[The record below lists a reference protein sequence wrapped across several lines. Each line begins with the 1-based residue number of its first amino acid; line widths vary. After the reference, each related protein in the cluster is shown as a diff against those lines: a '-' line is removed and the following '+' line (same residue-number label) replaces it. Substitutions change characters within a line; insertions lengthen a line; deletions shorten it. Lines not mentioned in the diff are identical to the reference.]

1 MNRTIVSSL
10 LAVIV
15 IVRSNDKPFGRIQT
29 IFKQMKFP
37 SLPLGAMLF
46 LSVLAGSL
54 PSIGSAAQVM
64 PTPGFN
70 LGNTLESTWGYA
82 PPTQA
87 LINSIADAGFKTLRV
102 PCAWDFNSTN
112 GTINAAYMTQ
122 VANVVDWALARG
134 MYVIINCHWDG
145 GWFEREPGGF
155 NTYDSNLNSKLISI
169 WTQIAN
175 RFKDYDSD
183 RLSFAC
189 ANEPDPA
196 TQMQVNVLYQYY
208 QNWINAMRANGGG
221 NAVRWLVIQAPSP
234 WNWDILLNYGLNMPA
249 DPANKLMIEE
259 HTYDPGEF
267 SVQGS
272 DEDWRSMKYFWGSG
286 YHVTGNLATRNCTSQ
301 EESYLRA
308 QFTRLKTN
316 FVDQGY
322 PVLIGEWAGQP
333 KPTLPDLTGVYK
345 DQNFRSVTYYNK
357 YMENLI
363 SSFGFSGTYFAGQGD
378 TFHPTTGAVLNQDK
392 LNSILGISALPP
404 IPGLADGIGALQTLL
419 LFNEASGTTA
429 ADSTVNGRHGT
440 LVGGPTRVT
449 GQGGKAVDLDGTD
462 DHVSLPTGVVSSL
475 GDFTISTWVNLDAAS
490 PGSRIFDFGS
500 GTTNYMFLTPANG
513 TTGTVR
519 FAITTSGA
527 GGEQTISGTS
537 ALPTGAWTHVAV
549 TRSGNLGILYV
560 NGVEV
565 GRNAAL
571 TLFPMA
577 LGVTTQNWIGRSQY
591 SDPYLN
597 GRVDDF
603 RIYINALAASDVLA
617 LFNGTAG
624 ALAGPWAS
632 QDIGSVGL
640 PGSSG
645 SPGDDIYVTASGG
658 DIWGGAD
665 ACHYVSRTW
674 TGDGTLI
681 ARVNGVAV
689 TDTWTKAGLMFR
701 ESLSANARNAF
712 IAITPGN
719 NGISFQSRS
728 STGGGTAN
736 STVSGIAAPYW
747 LKLQRAGNVF
757 TPYHSADGMTWTQ
770 TAAPVTLSLPTTCYV
785 GFAATAHNNTLLTAA
800 QFDHISLVASA
811 PAPPTGLTATAGNAE
826 IVLNWSAASDAT
838 GYHVKRATV
847 SGGPYTVVA
856 NVATTSY
863 TNTGLA
869 NGTTYYYVVAA
880 TNVYGVSPD
889 STEASATPA
898 EIIGWWKFDATSGT
912 TAADSGYGG
921 NPGTL
926 QSGATWVAGAIN
938 NAVHLNGTANGY
950 VSLPSG
956 LVSALNDFTISTW
969 VKVDANA
976 TWARVFDFGSG
987 TGNYMFLAPAS
998 GGASVRYAIT
1008 TGSGEQQLNRAG
1020 NLSPGGWH
1028 HLAVTLSG
1036 STGVLYV
1043 DGVPANTNLSM
1054 TLKPSSLG
1062 STTQNYIGKSQWP
1075 DPNLTGSVDD
1085 FRIYNRA
1092 LNATEV
1098 AALANP
1104 VPPAPAGLTAVAGNA
1119 HVVLNWNA
1127 ASTATGY
1134 KIKRSLTSGSGY
1146 VNIAT
1151 NANLTFTNT
1160 GLANGTLYYFVVSAT
1175 NSFGESTNSTQVSA
1189 RPTSS
1194 APVAMNAANAAGQ
1207 LQISWP
1213 ADHTGWQ
1220 LQSQTNNL
1228 ASGLG
1233 TNWVNVTG
1241 SDQTNQM
1248 TMPLNATQ
1256 GAVFFRLVRPY

>member
-1 MNRTIVSSL
+1 MCSFKLESCGRESRPIAALRSFIKKL
-10 LAVIV
+10 MCFIAAIACLA
-15 IVRSNDKPFGRIQT
+15 
-29 IFKQMKFP
+29 
-37 SLPLGAMLF
+37 
-46 LSVLAGSL
+46 L
-54 PSIGSAAQVM
+54 PSVGSAAQVM

-112 GTINAAYMTQ
+112 GTINAAYMTE
-122 VANVVDWALARG
+122 VNNVVDWALARD

-145 GWFEREPGGF
+145 GWFERHQF

-196 TQMQVNVLYQYY
+196 TQTQVNVLYQYY

-272 DEDWRSMKYFWGSG
+272 DEAWRSMKYFWGSG

-301 EESYLRA
+301 EESYLQA

-316 FVDQGY
+316 FVDRGY

-333 KPTLPDLTGVYK
+333 KPALPDLTGVYK

-378 TFHPTTGAVLNQDK
+378 TFHPTTGAVQDQDK

-404 IPGLADGIGALQTLL
+404 IPGLADGIGSLQTLL

-449 GQGGKAVDLDGTD
+449 GKGGKAVDLDGTD

-490 PGSRIFDFGS
+490 PGSRIFNFGS
-500 GTTNYMFLTPANG
+500 GTTNYMFLTPTNSA
-513 TTGTVR
+513 TGTVR
-519 FAITTSGA
+519 FAINTSGG

-537 ALPTGAWTHVAV
+537 ALPMGAWTHVAV

-571 TLFPMA
+571 TLFPMG
-577 LGVTTQNWIGRSQY
+577 LGVTTQNWIGRSQ
-591 SDPYLN
+591 SPDPYLN

-624 ALAGPWAS
+624 ALASPWAS

-640 PGSSG
+640 PGSAG

-658 DIWGGAD
+658 DIWGGSD
-665 ACHYVSRTW
+665 AFHYASRTW

-689 TDTWTKAGLMFR
+689 TDAWTKAGLMFR
-701 ESLSANARNAF
+701 ESLSSNARNAF

-785 GFAATAHNNTLLTAA
+785 GFAATAHNNSLLTAA
-800 QFDHISLVASA
+800 QFDHISLVTNA
-811 PAPPTGLTATAGNAE
+811 PATPTGLTATAGNAAV
-826 IVLNWSAASDAT
+826 VLNWSAASDAT
-838 GYHVKRATV
+838 SYNVKRATV
-847 SGGPYTVVA
+847 SGGPYTAVA

-863 TNTGLA
+863 TDTGLA
-869 NGTTYYYVVAA
+869 SGTTYYYVVAA

-889 STEASATPA
+889 SAEASATP
-898 EIIGWWKFDATSGT
+898 IIK
-912 TAADSGYGG
+912 
-921 NPGTL
+921 L
-926 QSGATWVAGAIN
+926 AGAIIGSSGSWGN
-938 NAVHLNGTANGY
+938 SGNTSTNVFDGNLNTFYDAVNGSGDWAGLDLGSGAAGIVMQIKYCPRAGWASRMVGGQFQGANVANFSSGVVTLFTVASAPPEGTMTMQAVTNATSFRYLRYIG
-950 VSLPSG
+950 P
-956 LVSALNDFTISTW
+956 
-969 VKVDANA
+969 ANA
-976 TWARVFDFGSG
+976 FCNVAEVEFDGF
-987 TGNYMFLAPAS
+987 YAVIP
-998 GGASVRYAIT
+998 SV
-1008 TGSGEQQLNRAG
+1008 
-1020 NLSPGGWH
+1020 P
-1028 HLAVTLSG
+1028 
-1036 STGVLYV
+1036 
-1043 DGVPANTNLSM
+1043 TNLSA
-1054 TLKPSSLG
+1054 TIGDASVALSWSASS
-1062 STTQNYIGKSQWP
+1062 
-1075 DPNLTGSVDD
+1075 
-1085 FRIYNRA
+1085 
-1092 LNATEV
+1092 NATSYYV
-1098 AALANP
+1098 
-1104 VPPAPAGLTAVAGNA
+1104 
-1119 HVVLNWNA
+1119 
-1127 ASTATGY
+1127 
-1134 KIKRSLTSGSGY
+1134 KRSTMSGSGY
-1146 VNIAT
+1146 AAIAT
-1151 NANLTFTNT
+1151 NSNLTFTNT
-1160 GLANGTLYYFVVSAT
+1160 DLANGTLYYYVVSAL
-1175 NSFGESTNSTQVSA
+1175 NGAGESTNSTQVSA

-1194 APVAMNAANAAGQ
+1194 TSVAMNAANAGGQ

-1213 ADHTGWQ
+1213 TDHTGWQ

-1228 ASGLG
+1228 TSGLG
-1233 TNWVNVTG
+1233 TNWVNLPA
-1241 SDQTNQM
+1241 SMQTNQM
-1248 TMPLNATQ
+1248 TVPLNSTN
-1256 GAVFFRLVRPY
+1256 GAVFFRLMRPY